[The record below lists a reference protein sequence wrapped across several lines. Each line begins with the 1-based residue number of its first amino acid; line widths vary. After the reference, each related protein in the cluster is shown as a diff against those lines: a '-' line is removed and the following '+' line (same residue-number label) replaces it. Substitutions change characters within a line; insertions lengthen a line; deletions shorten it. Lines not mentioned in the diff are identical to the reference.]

1 MLRVATDIGGT
12 FTDLVFV
19 TPEGEVVTGKSHTT
33 PAQFE
38 KGVMDVIA
46 ASGTTPSEFASFVHG
61 TTIVINAITERKGAK
76 VGLLTSEGF
85 RDILEIG
92 RGTRPD
98 FFNLEYRKPEPFVPR
113 YLRREVKGRINYKGV
128 ETTPLDLS
136 GLPAILG
143 DFRAEEVEAIA
154 ICFINS
160 YANPSHEEAALARVK
175 ELWPEVSAVASH
187 QITREWREYER
198 TSTAVLSAYVQPVA
212 HRYLDRLTSALY
224 EAGMRCTPY
233 IMQSNCGVDT
243 VKSARQIPIT
253 MVESGPASGIWGAA
267 ALGRLIGEPDAIAI
281 DVGGTTAKCGLITGG
296 EVKLNTNYQ
305 IGRSETS
312 AGYPAMVPVVDLVEI
327 GQGGGSIAWVDEFQ
341 RLHVG
346 PKSAGAVPGPVSY
359 GIGGT
364 EATTTDANL
373 ALGCINPHYFCGGTL
388 EADMDGVDRALDKLA
403 TALNL
408 SSPAKRGGL
417 EGGEARQEAARSIVR
432 VANNNMVNAIK
443 LISVNRGHDPRDFT
457 LIAFGGGGGMHACAL
472 ARELAIKKVVIPKQS
487 SVFSAWGMLL
497 SDLRRD
503 YLQTRIVE
511 LSAPGA
517 AEQMDKDLRQLE
529 EKALREYV
537 AEDID
542 PARVHFLRYGRC
554 RYQNQ
559 EHSVEIVLPDG
570 AITAEQIEAIRQR
583 FDTDYEREYT
593 YTLDT
598 PVELVVYHLV
608 ALAEV
613 DKLKPEK
620 LPTTGRPPSFPP
632 SGGDERGVRRAVK
645 MQREVDYV
653 EAGIHRATI
662 YNGDALEPGMSFV
675 GPAIIEEAGAT
686 TVIPPGLPCQVDDY
700 GNYHINTGRRSQV
713 TGDLRPET

>member
-1 MLRVATDIGGT
+1 MCSS
-12 FTDLVFV
+12 DL
-19 TPEGEVVTGKSHTT
+19 
-33 PAQFE
+33 
-38 KGVMDVIA
+38 
-46 ASGTTPSEFASFVHG
+46 
-61 TTIVINAITERKGAK
+61 
-76 VGLLTSEGF
+76 
-85 RDILEIG
+85 
-92 RGTRPD
+92 
-98 FFNLEYRKPEPFVPR
+98 
-113 YLRREVKGRINYKGV
+113 
-128 ETTPLDLS
+128 
-136 GLPAILG
+136 
-143 DFRAEEVEAIA
+143 
-154 ICFINS
+154 
-160 YANPSHEEAALARVK
+160 
-175 ELWPEVSAVASH
+175 
-187 QITREWREYER
+187 
-198 TSTAVLSAYVQPVA
+198 
-212 HRYLDRLTSALY
+212 
-224 EAGMRCTPY
+224 
-233 IMQSNCGVDT
+233 
-243 VKSARQIPIT
+243 
-253 MVESGPASGIWGAA
+253 
-267 ALGRLIGEPDAIAI
+267 
-281 DVGGTTAKCGLITGG
+281 
-296 EVKLNTNYQ
+296 
-305 IGRSETS
+305 
-312 AGYPAMVPVVDLVEI
+312 LVEI
-327 GQGGGSIAWVDEFQ
+327 GNGGGSIAWVDEFQ

-346 PKSAGAVPGPVSY
+346 PQSAGAVPGPVSY

-373 ALGCINPHYFCGGTL
+373 ALGCINTHYFCGGTL
-388 EADMDGVDRALDKLA
+388 EADMDGVHRALDKLA
-403 TALNL
+403 TALNP
-408 SSPAKRGGL
+408 STPAKRGGL
-417 EGGEARQEAARSIVR
+417 GGGEARQEVARSIVR

-511 LSAPGA
+511 LSTPGA

-559 EHSVEIVLPDG
+559 EHSVEIVLPGGD
-570 AITAEQIEAIRQR
+570 IKAEQIEAIRQR
-583 FDTDYEREYT
+583 FDADYEREYT

-620 LPTTGRPPSFPP
+620 LPTTGRTL
-632 SGGDERGVRRAVK
+632 EEAVK
-645 MQREVDYV
+645 AQREVDYV

-686 TVIPPGLPCQVDDY
+686 TVIPPGLPCSVDDY
-700 GNYHINTGRRSQV
+700 GNYHINSGFVGS
-713 TGDLRPET
+713 

>member
-38 KGVMDVIA
+38 QGVMDVIA
-46 ASGTTPSEFASFVHG
+46 DNGIKPGEFASFVHG
-61 TTIVINAITERKGAK
+61 TTIVINAITEKKGAK
-76 VGLLTSEGF
+76 VGLLTTTGF

-92 RGTRPD
+92 RGNRPD

-113 YLRREVKGRINYKGV
+113 YLRREVKERINYQGV
-128 ETTPLDLS
+128 ETTPLDLD
-136 GLPAILG
+136 GLPAILD
-143 DFRAEEVEAIA
+143 DFRADGVEAIA
-154 ICFINS
+154 ISFINS
-160 YANPSHEEAALARVK
+160 YANPAHEEAVLARVK

-198 TSTAVLSAYVQPVA
+198 TNTAVLSAYVQPIA
-212 HRYLDRLTSALY
+212 HRYLDRLTGALY
-224 EAGMRCTPY
+224 DAGMRCTPY

-243 VKSARQIPIT
+243 VQSARQIPIT

-267 ALGRLIGEPDAIAI
+267 ALSRLIGEPDTIAI
-281 DVGGTTAKCGLITGG
+281 DIGGTTAKCALITGG
-296 EVKLNTNYQ
+296 QVTLNTNYL
-305 IGRSETS
+305 IERSETS
-312 AGYPAMVPVVDLVEI
+312 AGYPVMVPVVDLVEI

-346 PKSAGAVPGPVSY
+346 PQSAGAVPGPVSY
-359 GIGGT
+359 GMGGT

-373 ALGCINPHYFCGGTL
+373 ALGRINPGYFCGGTL
-388 EADMDGVDRALDKLA
+388 EADMDAVKRALDKLA
-403 TALNL
+403 ATLDT
-408 SSPAKRGGL
+408 SER
-417 EGGEARQEAARSIVR
+417 EAARGIVR
-432 VANNNMVNAIK
+432 IANNNMVNAIK

-472 ARELAIKKVVIPKQS
+472 ARELNIKKVVIPKQS

-503 YLQTRIVE
+503 YLQTQIVD
-511 LSAPGA
+511 LSAQGA
-517 AEQMDKDLRQLE
+517 AAQLDETLRELE
-529 EKALREYV
+529 EKSLQEFE

-542 PARVHFLRYGRC
+542 RARVHFLRYGRC

-559 EHSVEIVLPDG
+559 EHSVEIVLPEG
-570 AITAEQIEAIRQR
+570 EITDDQIAAIRQR

-593 YTLDT
+593 YTLNA
-598 PVELVVYHLV
+598 PVELVAYHLV
-608 ALAEV
+608 AIAEV

-620 LPTTGRPPSFPP
+620 LTTTGRKL
-632 SGGDERGVRRAVK
+632 DDAVK
-645 MQREVDYV
+645 GQREVDYT
-653 EAGIHRATI
+653 EAGIHQATI
-662 YNGDALEPGMSFV
+662 YDGDALEPGMDFV
-675 GPAIIEEAGAT
+675 GPAIIEEYGAT
-686 TVIPPGLPCQVDDY
+686 TVIPPGLPCHVDDY
-700 GNYHINTGRRSQV
+700 GNYHIHTRK
-713 TGDLRPET
+713 

>member
-19 TPEGEVVTGKSHTT
+19 TPDGEVVTGKSHTT

-38 KGVMDVIA
+38 QGVMDVIA
-46 ASGTTPSEFASFVHG
+46 ANNITPSQFASFVHG

-76 VGLLTSEGF
+76 VGLLTTEGF
-85 RDILEIG
+85 RDIIEIG
-92 RGTRPD
+92 RGARPD
-98 FFNLEYRKPEPFVPR
+98 FFNLEYRKPEPFVKR
-113 YLRREVKGRINYKGV
+113 HLRREVKERINYKGV

-136 GLPAILG
+136 GLPAILD
-143 DFRAEEVEAIA
+143 DFRAEGVEAIA
-154 ICFINS
+154 ISFINS
-160 YANPSHEEAALARVK
+160 YANPAHEEATLAKMK
-175 ELWPEVSAVASH
+175 ELWPEVSVVASH

-198 TSTAVLSAYVQPVA
+198 TNTAVLSAYVQPVT

-224 EAGMRCTPY
+224 DAGMRCTPY

-253 MVESGPASGIWGAA
+253 MIESGPASGIWGAA
-267 ALGRLIGEPDAIAI
+267 ALSRLTGELDAIAI

-296 EVKLNTNYQ
+296 EVKLNTDYQ

-346 PKSAGAVPGPVSY
+346 PQSAGAVPGPVSY

-373 ALGCINPHYFCGGTL
+373 ALGCINPHYFCGGLL
-388 EADMDGVDRALDKLA
+388 EADMDGVAGALDKLA
-403 TALNL
+403 ATLNIDR
-408 SSPAKRGGL
+408 K
-417 EGGEARQEAARSIVR
+417 ETARSIIR
-432 VANNNMVNAIK
+432 IANNNMVNAIK

-472 ARELAIKKVVIPKQS
+472 ARELNIKKVIIPRQS

-503 YLQTRIVE
+503 YLLTQIVE
-511 LSAPGA
+511 LSSEGA
-517 AEQMDKDLRQLE
+517 AAQLDADLRRLE
-529 EKALREYV
+529 EQALQEFA
-537 AEDID
+537 AEEID
-542 PARVHFLRYGRC
+542 ASRVHFLRYGRC

-559 EHSVEIVLPDG
+559 EHSVEIVLPNG
-570 AITAEQIEAIRQR
+570 RITDEQLAAIRKQ

-593 YTLDT
+593 YTLGA
-598 PVELVVYHLV
+598 PVELVVYHLI
-608 ALAEV
+608 AIAEV

-620 LPTTGRPPSFPP
+620 FPTTGRKLE
-632 SGGDERGVRRAVK
+632 DAVK

-653 EAGIHRATI
+653 EAGIHQATI

-675 GPAIIEEAGAT
+675 GPAVIEEAGAT
-686 TVIPPGLPCQVDDY
+686 TVIPPGLPCHVDEY
-700 GNYHINTGRRSQV
+700 GNYHILTNQK
-713 TGDLRPET
+713 EA